1 MAQFEVE
8 IVELDARGIGVGWRG
23 KRRVAV
29 PYTIPGE
36 RVLVEAIAETE
47 GEIEARGVRLIESSA
62 DRAAPRCVHFGQ
74 GRCGLCRWQHIDSRV
89 QPLLKQ
95 DAFAEMLSRLG
106 HLPDS
111 QIDAALRPILPSP
124 EAWSYNYH
132 ITLQVTHIDERAQ
145 LGFPNTD
152 GGIAAPI
159 IECHTAHP
167 DVWDFYEALD
177 LDLTGLRRVRLAR
190 GSDGALM
197 MILTLTTEE
206 APQIETDTPAS
217 INLILPDNEP
227 INLIGDSHLRY
238 VLDGD
243 SFRVTAGSF
252 IRPNIG
258 ALPGMIGAVMMLLDP
273 RADERVLDL
282 YAGVGIFSAFIAPR
296 ASLVTLVESYPP
308 AVTDADANL
317 AAFDNVDVIEGG
329 VDAVLPALDAQYA
342 AAVVDPPGRFGG
354 LTDATVSALVDRGV
368 RRLIYVS
375 EEPATLAR
383 DCRKLGKAGF
393 HLTAAQPI
401 DLAPQTADFE
411 VAARFER

>member
-8 IVELDARGIGVGWRG
+8 IAELDAHGVGVGWHG
-23 KRRVAV
+23 KRRVTV

-36 RVLVEAIAETE
+36 RVLVQRIAETE
-47 GEIEARGVRLIESSA
+47 QGIEARGVRLIEASA
-62 DRAAPRCVHFGQ
+62 DRVAPRCVHFGQ
-74 GRCGLCRWQHIDSRV
+74 GRCGLCRWQHIDSRA

-95 DAFAEMLSRLG
+95 DAFADMLSRLG
-106 HLPDS
+106 RLSDS
-111 QIDAALRPILPSP
+111 QIDAALRPILPAP
-124 EAWSYNYH
+124 EAWGYNYH
-132 ITLQVTHIDERAQ
+132 ITLHVTQTDEGAQ

-167 DVWDFYEALD
+167 DVWAFYESLD
-177 LDLTGLRRVRLAR
+177 LDPTGLRRVRLAR

-197 MILTLTTEE
+197 MILTLLAEE
-206 APQIETDTPAS
+206 APEIETDTAAS
-217 INLILPDNEP
+217 VNLILPDNEP
-227 INLIGDSHLRY
+227 MNLIGDSHLRY
-238 VLDGD
+238 VLEGV

-258 ALPGMIGAVMMLLDP
+258 ALPGMIGAVMALLDP
-273 RADERVLDL
+273 QASERILDL

-329 VDAVLPALDAQYA
+329 VDAVLPALEGEYT

-354 LTDATVSALVDRGV
+354 LTDATVSALVARGI

-393 HLTAAQPI
+393 RLTSAQPI

-411 VAARFER
+411 AAARFER

>member
-8 IVELDARGIGVGWRG
+8 IAELDAKGVGVGWHGR
-23 KRRVAV
+23 RRVLV

-36 RVLVEAIAETE
+36 RVLVEPLAETE
-47 GEIEARGVRLIESSA
+47 KGIDGRGVRLIEASA
-62 DRAAPRCVHFGQ
+62 DRVAPRCFHFGQ
-74 GRCGLCRWQHIDSRV
+74 GRCGLCRWQHLDARV

-95 DAFAEMLSRLG
+95 DAFAEMLSSLGRL
-106 HLPDS
+106 HD
-111 QIDAALRPILPSP
+111 QRIDAALRPILASP
-124 EAWSYNYH
+124 EAWGYNHH
-132 ITLQVTHIDERAQ
+132 ITLQVTQTDEGAA

-152 GGIAAPI
+152 GGIAAPLL
-159 IECHTAHP
+159 ECHTAHP
-167 DVWDFYEALD
+167 DVWSFYETLD
-177 LDLTGLRRVRLAR
+177 LDPTGLRRVRLAR

-197 MILTLTTEE
+197 ATLTLTTEE
-206 APQIETDTPAS
+206 APDIETDTAAS

-227 INLIGDSHLRY
+227 MNLIGDSHLRY
-238 VLDGD
+238 MLDGV

-258 ALPGMIGAVMMLLDP
+258 ALPGMIRAVIDLLDP
-273 RADERVLDL
+273 RPTERILDL

-317 AAFDNVDVIEGG
+317 SDFDNVDVIEGG
-329 VDAVLPALDAQYA
+329 VDAVLPALEGQYA

-354 LTDATVSALVDRGV
+354 LTDATVSALVDRDV

-393 HLTAAQPI
+393 QLTAAQPV

>member
-1 MAQFEVE
+1 MARFEIE
-8 IVELDARGIGVGWRG
+8 IADLSAEGVGIGWRG
-23 KRRVAV
+23 QRRVLV

-36 RVLVEAIAETE
+36 RVLVEPLAETQ
-47 GEIEARGVRLIESSA
+47 GGIEARGVRLIEASA
-62 DRAAPRCVHFGQ
+62 DRVAPRCFHFGQ

-106 HLPDS
+106 RLPDP
-111 QIDAALRPILPSP
+111 QIDAALRPILPAP
-124 EAWSYNYH
+124 EAWGYNHH
-132 ITLQVTHIDERAQ
+132 ITLQVTQTEDGAA

-167 DVWDFYEALD
+167 DVWAFYEALD
-177 LDLTGLRRVRLAR
+177 LDPTGLRRVRLAR

-197 MILTLTTEE
+197 MILTLLTEA
-206 APQIETDTPAS
+206 APEIETNTAAS

-227 INLIGDSHLRY
+227 VNLIGDSHLRY
-238 VLDGD
+238 VLDGV

-258 ALPGMIGAVMMLLDP
+258 ALPTMSRAVIDLIDP
-273 RADERVLDL
+273 RPTERILDL
-282 YAGVGIFSAFIAPR
+282 YAGVGVYSAFIAPR

-317 AAFDNVDVIEGG
+317 AAFDNVDMIEGG
-329 VDAVLPALDAQYA
+329 VDAVLPALEGEYA

-354 LTDATVSALVDRGV
+354 LTDAAVSALVARGV

-393 HLTAAQPI
+393 HLTAAQPV
-401 DLAPQTADFE
+401 DLAPQSPDFE
-411 VAARFER
+411 AVARFER